1 MKRMFALIAAAA
13 LLAGCQSPQ
22 PAYNPFSGPTVVPPP
37 GTASPP
43 PGQPYYGSPP
53 GAPLLPPTTNVPP
66 PTSSTIRPGAPNFAP
81 VPAGG
86 MSSSFTPN
94 VSPQPPAA
102 FPAPASAAP
111 ITSNPAPIPGVTAQT
126 RPAYGPPGGNIL
138 PQRAAAVSGAPM
150 LAQSP
155 VGQPTLAQ
163 APPPSGWSAPAA
175 PAASSVASSN
185 TQAAAAA
192 SGPSNNATDSSAA
205 RGTVTPAS
213 FTTPSPAI
221 RIVDPPATSALA
233 SPSPATSSSMSRTAG
248 ATRVPEIG
256 ELPTFSGVSR
266 SATLGAA
273 TPQALAQP
281 VAPGVSPRATPP
293 TLAQPMAPGGSGST
307 VWNRPSSA
315 TSSEPPVA
323 GFGYD
328 PQYRWLK
335 GKLEFSQATQTWRL
349 RYIPADGASD
359 NYGGSVILSD
369 ASRLGGLKAGDLVY
383 AEGTPG
389 GAGATAGSFA
399 PMYAL
404 ARIAKQ

>member
-1 MKRMFALIAAAA
+1 MKRIFALVAAAA

-37 GTASPP
+37 GTAVPP
-43 PGQPYYGSPP
+43 PGQPYYGSPA
-53 GAPLLPPTTNVPP
+53 GAPLLPPSTNVPP

-111 ITSNPAPIPGVTAQT
+111 ISSNPVPASGFTAQT
-126 RPAYGPPGGNIL
+126 RPVYGPPGGNAL
-138 PQRAAAVSGAPM
+138 PQRVAAPM
-150 LAQSP
+150 AAGGPMMMQASA
-155 VGQPTLAQ
+155 GQPTLAQ
-163 APPPSGWSAPAA
+163 APPSGWSAPAA
-175 PAASSVASSN
+175 ASAASSNGQV
-185 TQAAAAA
+185 TAAAA
-192 SGPSNNATDSSAA
+192 SVPSTNVSSAG

-221 RIVDPPATSALA
+221 RIVDPPASSLTTASL
-233 SPSPATSSSMSRTAG
+233 SPSTAPSKPAS
-248 ATRVPEIG
+248 RVPEIG
-256 ELPTFSGVSR
+256 ELPAFSGR
-266 SATLGAA
+266 SSPIAGSLPPAA
-273 TPQALAQP
+273 
-281 VAPGVSPRATPP
+281 APTAARA
-293 TLAQPMAPGGSGST
+293 GSGSSGT
-307 VWNRPSSA
+307 VWNRPSTA
-315 TSSEPPVA
+315 PSSSDLPAA

-328 PQYRWLK
+328 SQYRWLK
-335 GKLEFSQATQTWRL
+335 GKLEYSQATQTWRL
-349 RYIPADGASD
+349 RYIPPDGATD

-369 ASRLGGLKAGDLVY
+369 ASRLGGLKPGDLVY

-389 GAGATAGSFA
+389 TAGATAGSFA
-399 PMYAL
+399 PVYTL